1 MPWKTAVILPF
12 FKDLEFHPVWA
23 QDALGCFPY
32 KAAGTA
38 IEKKQNR
45 ER

>member
-1 MPWKTAVILPF
+1 MPVIFSSLTTWNFLPV
-12 FKDLEFHPVWA
+12 LAH
-23 QDALGCFPY
+23 DALGCFPY